1 MLGIS
6 EILNK
11 IDAEPDYEKRRSML
25 AANVN
30 NPTFMEILKMT
41 YHPGVRWLLPEGA
54 PPYKPCQFLDQ
65 QAMLYNTFRK
75 MYLWVGP
82 ENPNISKAKR
92 EALFVNF
99 LEALDP
105 ADAKLILA
113 VKDRNLPYINIDEEL
128 VRSVFT
134 LLLPPKQN
142 TETTTTQ
149 QSEVKRRPGRPKK
162 EAVNA

>member
-1 MLGIS
+1 MVLQGCYDPSI
-6 EILNK
+6 
-11 IDAEPDYEKRRSML
+11 
-25 AANVN
+25 V
-30 NPTFMEILKMT
+30 
-41 YHPGVRWLLPEGA
+41 WLLPEGA

-113 VKDRNLPYINIDEEL
+113 VKDRNLPYVNIDEQL

-134 LLLPPKQN
+134 LLLPPKQ
-142 TETTTTQ
+142 EADTTVA
-149 QSEVKRRPGRPKK
+149 EPAPVKRGRGRPKK
-162 EAVNA
+162 ETVNA

>member
-30 NPTFMEILKMT
+30 NPTFMEILKIA

-65 QAMLYNTFRK
+65 QAMLYNSFRK
-75 MYLWVGP
+75 MHLWLGQ

-105 ADAKLILA
+105 ADAKLILSI
-113 VKDRNLPYINIDEEL
+113 KEGELPYQNIDEEL

-134 LLLPPKQN
+134 KLLPSKEEQTPAVAD
-142 TETTTTQ
+142 T
-149 QSEVKRRPGRPKK
+149 SVKRGRGRPKK
-162 EAVNA
+162 ENVNA